1 MKKQEIVASALKDYL
16 GFENTNKTEDFTEE
30 ELTSFGEHLFE
41 YGEDEKLEEAIKV
54 LEKLKTK
61 FDFFLEEADDYQVKK
76 TYENYSIATTECIYQ
91 LKMLERI

>member
-16 GFENTNKTEDFTEE
+16 GFENTNKTEE

>member
-16 GFENTNKTEDFTEE
+16 GFENTNKTEGFKEE

-41 YGEDEKLEEAIKV
+41 YGEDVKLEEAIEV

-61 FDFFLEEADDYQVKK
+61 FDFFLGEADDYQVKK